1 MTMQIVRPAGA
12 GFETAW
18 VLAAC
23 ALVVV
28 LAGTFIGVRTVGPS
42 VQAVAAHEVDARRD
56 LTAAE
61 QGLYADLR
69 IAADELNAGES
80 LSIEE
85 LADFGIAPFVKDM
98 SHTRRGG
105 HAWQRL
111 ERGSFVGYLG
121 VSGDPA
127 VAGALLLVVGKRH
140 QDTHMSHASTA
151 PVEAR
156 EPDIWL
162 HRGQHVSPPSQF
174 DAETLARTGW
184 LRIVAQFDAGVTR
197 QRRAE

>member
-1 MTMQIVRPAGA
+1 MATQIIRPAGS
-12 GFETAW
+12 GYETAW
-18 VLAAC
+18 VLTAC

-28 LAGTFIGVRTVGPS
+28 LAGIFIGARTVGPS
-42 VQAVAAHEVDARRD
+42 VQVVAAHEVDARRD

-80 LSIEE
+80 LSIEA

-111 ERGSFVGYLG
+111 ERGSSVGYLG
-121 VSGDPA
+121 LSGDPV
-127 VAGALLLVVGKRH
+127 VAGALLLVVKSH
-140 QDTHMSHASTA
+140 QDRHLSHASTA
-151 PVEAR
+151 PVDAG

-162 HRGQHVSPPSQF
+162 HRGQHVSPPSQL

-197 QRRAE
+197 QRRAD